1 MDAPL
6 DGYLQH
12 NSAKAS
18 GGLSMASASL
28 NSLRIASAK
37 GLSASTATTTDLLS
51 SLLFYY
57 YYYCNKTCL
66 ISLIV
71 TLLIHYSIDLF

>member
-37 GLSASTATTTDLLS
+37 GLSASTTATDLLS

-71 TLLIHYSIDLF
+71 TLLIHYSID

>member
-37 GLSASTATTTDLLS
+37 GLSASTTATDLLS

-57 YYYCNKTCL
+57 YICNKTCL

-71 TLLIHYSIDLF
+71 TLLIHYSIDY

>member
-28 NSLRIASAK
+28 NSLRIASNK
-37 GLSASTATTTDLLS
+37 GLSASTTVTDLLS

-57 YYYCNKTCL
+57 YICNKTCL

-71 TLLIHYSIDLF
+71 TLLIHYSIDY